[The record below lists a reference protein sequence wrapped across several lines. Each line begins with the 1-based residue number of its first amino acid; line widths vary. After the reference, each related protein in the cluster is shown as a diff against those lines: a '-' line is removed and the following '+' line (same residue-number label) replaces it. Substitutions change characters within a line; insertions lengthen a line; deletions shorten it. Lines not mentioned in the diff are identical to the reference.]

1 MKSEYVNRA
10 FNQVGDPN
18 QIKGNHIPLDCVE
31 EISPL
36 EQHGFS
42 IVDFTPDEIKI
53 QMFKWDVKTQAVV
66 DIESLQPFHTKVL
79 STKS

>member
-31 EISPL
+31 EINM
-36 EQHGFS
+36 
-42 IVDFTPDEIKI
+42 IRDELK
-53 QMFKWDVKTQAVV
+53 
-66 DIESLQPFHTKVL
+66 SLRTTVP
-79 STKS
+79 